1 MINHSRVLRLS
12 LACVW
17 LLTAAASLMYP
28 QAQKMAM
35 LERVGLYGTS
45 ALSALYAGIALDA
58 AMGMLTLLNLRKMQK
73 WLWLAQGLVIMIYSI
88 IIAIYLPDYALH
100 PFGVLIKNIPILA
113 ILWILWREA
122 TPGEGDKHV

>member
-1 MINHSRVLRLS
+1 MINHIRLLRLS

-28 QAQKMAM
+28 QAQNMAM

-58 AMGMLTLLNLRKMQK
+58 AMGVLTLLNLRMMQK
-73 WLWLAQGLVIMIYSI
+73 RIWLAQGLVIISYSI

-100 PFGVLIKNIPILA
+100 PFGILIKNIPIVA
-113 ILWILWREA
+113 ILWILWRE
-122 TPGEGDKHV
+122 TNSEKGDKHV